1 MQKSK
6 NREILVAPSILSGD
20 FGRLAEEAKR
30 IEEGGADYLHVDIM
44 DGHFVPNLTMGPQAC
59 AAINRATTLFLDVHL
74 MIYNPFEYIERFV
87 EAGADRLTF
96 HFEATEHVEETLEYI
111 RKCNVQAGLAFC
123 PETSH
128 EFVTKYL
135 PLCDLVLL
143 MTVHPGF
150 GGQAFIEPVLD
161 KIRFVRE
168 ACDTLNIR
176 RGGVTASGKEKEKL
190 PPFLI
195 EVDGGINEETGRK
208 TVEAGAN
215 VLVAGTYLFKEVKEM
230 REGIE
235 KLKSFEEL
243 KENGHK

>member
-1 MQKSK
+1 MQKNE

-30 IEEGGADYLHVDIM
+30 VEEAGADYLHVDIM

-59 AAINRATTLFLDVHL
+59 AAINRATNLFLDVHL
-74 MIYNPFEYIERFV
+74 MIYNPFEYVERFIQ
-87 EAGADRLTF
+87 AGADRLTI

-150 GGQAFIEPVLD
+150 GGQDFMEPVLE
-161 KIRFVRE
+161 KVSFVRN
-168 ACDTLNIR
+168 ACDTLGIK
-176 RGGVTASGKEKEKL
+176 RGGVRADTKEKEKL

-195 EVDGGINEETGRK
+195 QVDGGINEETGRK
-208 TVEAGAN
+208 SVEAGAN
-215 VLVAGTYLFKEVKEM
+215 VLVAGTYLFKQVKEM

-235 KLKSFEEL
+235 KLKGL
-243 KENGHK
+243 GN